1 MLVLI
6 LYCVLFRSIISSV
19 VPPLPASDCALI
31 HQRWKSSNQW
41 RRGWAG
47 FVFIHHLAAC
57 QWQKSSRSY
66 FQVLV
71 WPLVTCLARRSLPG
85 HQVGQPEPRC
95 FQSQK
100 TVQGVKNVCFFQ
112 RFTFSDHSLAVTAL
126 HCGYGPAPLARVF
139 TASLDQ
145 VVRLR
150 VLVMLIDMFVFM
162 YASGVSRLQPDKR
175 GTASGRFLHQPAH
188 LSGS

>member
-6 LYCVLFRSIISSV
+6 LYCGLFRSIISSV

-31 HQRWKSSNQW
+31 HQRRKSSNQW

-57 QWQKSSRSY
+57 QWQESSRSY

-85 HQVGQPEPRC
+85 HQVGQPEPRWVQHLSKRIEKIKC
-95 FQSQK
+95 SLFAKVHLLRPLTGSHC
-100 TVQGVKNVCFFQ
+100 TPLWIRTCASRQGV
-112 RFTFSDHSLAVTAL
+112 H
-126 HCGYGPAPLARVF
+126 
-139 TASLDQ
+139 
-145 VVRLR
+145 RLPW
-150 VLVMLIDMFVFM
+150 
-162 YASGVSRLQPDKR
+162 SGWWCWWCWWCW
-175 GTASGRFLHQPAH
+175 
-188 LSGS
+188 